1 MPVFYK
7 RLFFSIFYFL
17 FFTLLFAC
25 TRLPN
30 IQGKGEVFLQGIWQQ
45 DSVAKSSTLLNYT
58 QHNLKITCDSF
69 YLAFTTHA
77 KVNYYDDACFNK
89 GIWKEFAKG
98 TYLVKGDTLILNGT
112 FTKANYKQKVSGCYR
127 NGRYLANFK
136 IKTVNKTS
144 LLLENLNDHKQYP
157 LSLTEKTICTQK
169 EL

>member
-1 MPVFYK
+1 MLVFCK
-7 RLFFSIFYFL
+7 RLFFSTA
-17 FFTLLFAC
+17 FFVLSILLFSC

-69 YLAFTTHA
+69 YLALTTHA

-98 TYLVKGDTLILNGT
+98 TYLVKGDTLVLYGT

-127 NGRYLANFK
+127 NGRYLGNFK
-136 IKTVNKTS
+136 IRTFNKTS
-144 LLLENLNDHKQYP
+144 LLLENLNNHKQYA
-157 LSLTEKTICTQK
+157 LSLKEKIICTQK